1 MAIALP
7 LTPQMT
13 EQVRRIDLT
22 LLFPPFA
29 DLYLELLDRCAARG
43 HVYYALSGFRS
54 EAEQEVLYAKG
65 RVRDGADWIVHNAPA
80 IVTNAAPGT
89 SDHQYGVGAD
99 SCLDK
104 DADRAGL
111 QPGWAMSDYRVLAE
125 EARGLGLNALY
136 WSQIFPE
143 GPHVGLDLGKYGITT
158 RQLLQIHRKGGQ
170 AAVWTFLWQHDWSP
184 AG

>member
-1 MAIALP
+1 MGSALP
-7 LTPQMT
+7 LTPQMA

-29 DLYLELLDRCAARG
+29 DLYIELLDRCAARG
-43 HVYYALSGFRS
+43 FVYFGLSGLRS
-54 EAEQEVLYAKG
+54 EAEQEQLYAKG
-65 RVRDGADWIVHNAPA
+65 RRKVDDLWIAHDAPS

-104 DADRAGL
+104 DAERAGL

-136 WSQIFPE
+136 WSTIFPE

-158 RQLLQIHRKGGQ
+158 RQLLQIHRRGGQ
-170 AAVWTFLWQHDWSP
+170 SAVWTHLFGYDWSP
-184 AG
+184 I